1 LGSLSFSCRFIL
13 QVASGVSKKADDVPQ
28 LRPMVDKALA
38 MAEAVT
44 GEEDVRIGMALMDAG
59 CWPEDNVAMETADR
73 EYLIATTRDWKQRK
87 AMRDVPPPRGRMPAR
102 LPGRQQAVS
111 NHG

>member
-1 LGSLSFSCRFIL
+1 MGALRSSFSCRFIL
-13 QVASGVSKKADDVPQ
+13 QAASGVSKKANGVHR
-28 LRPMVDKALA
+28 LGPMVGKA

-44 GEEDVRIGMALMDAG
+44 GEEDVRIGTALMGAG
-59 CWPEDNVAMETADR
+59 YWPENNVAMETADR

-87 AMRDVPPPRGRMPAR
+87 AMRDAPPPRGRTPAR

-111 NHG
+111 YHG